1 MKLQALN
8 TCLLMVSLLLGVP
21 VLAQAQTADADSP
34 AAAESAE
41 SAGHFPPCGTEPSET
56 DVAAAQGAF
65 QAGKVSFDE
74 ADYERAITYWEDA
87 FRRDCTAT
95 ALLLNLARAY
105 ELNEEPKNA
114 VVALETYL
122 DREPDTP
129 ERAPIERRIEVLE
142 QKQAAQ
148 GQPATAP
155 PAGQRTVS
163 RTPRARHQSPPPGP
177 PQKAKEPPLPAKPA
191 PRRPIMPLIV
201 GGAGLAVFIGA
212 GAVYM
217 DAMGEVN
224 DAEQECSVLGEGT
237 RTCRTSQTAD
247 AANSARLRANITGP
261 ISLLGAATAVG
272 GVVWYILSKPK
283 PPAGS
288 APKARGGK
296 SSRTGSARIRLAPEA
311 GHGFVGASLRGEF

>member
-8 TCLLMVSLLLGVP
+8 RCLLMVSMLLGVP
-21 VLAQAQTADADSP
+21 VLAQAQTAGADSP
-34 AAAESAE
+34 AAAEPGE
-41 SAGHFPPCGTEPSET
+41 SASPFPPCTAKPSET

-148 GQPATAP
+148 RQPATTP
-155 PAGQRTVS
+155 PVGQRSVS
-163 RTPRARHQSPPPGP
+163 RTPPARDQPPAPPP
-177 PQKAKEPPLPAKPA
+177 KAAEPPAQAKPA
-191 PRRPIMPLIV
+191 PRRPITPLII

-212 GAVYM
+212 GAIYLN
-217 DAMGEVN
+217 AMGEVN
-224 DAEQECSVLGEGT
+224 DAEDECNVLGEGT
-237 RTCRTSQTAD
+237 RTCGTSQAAD
-247 AANSARLRANITGP
+247 AANSARMRANITGP

-283 PPAGS
+283 PAADS
-288 APKARGGK
+288 APKKPGGK
-296 SSRTGSARIRLAPEA
+296 SRKPESGRVRLAPDA
-311 GHGFVGASLRGEF
+311 GYGFAGVSLRGEF